1 MPSSY
6 CSYTTMDHFNECLP
20 DSDKAGTYTH
30 HSLMPS
36 SPSMSCKL
44 QRFFNVS
51 ISILL
56 SIQLL
61 MMQKEIILA
70 TSGMRIHPSN
80 SFTSRMPYLLSLCY
94 YSAYIPAGGL
104 VFYNLALVYS
114 LLCVLF
120 VLVVEPY
127 RYEYKCHNYL
137 EPCIILSISLI
148 LTATTGVNTSS
159 LQSRKYVKP
168 LLMFTALV
176 ASLPIVYLCGVTVWW
191 IYKRTPFGYRP
202 VQ

>member
-1 MPSSY
+1 
-6 CSYTTMDHFNECLP
+6 MDHFNECLP

-120 VLVVEPY
+120 ILVVEPY

-137 EPCIILSISLI
+137 EPCIILSISAERESVAAMEMIHGTDLI
-148 LTATTGVNTSS
+148 SI
-159 LQSRKYVKP
+159 LQISVSFRQTQPFVPCGGDMDAKAFVK
-168 LLMFTALV
+168 
-176 ASLPIVYLCGVTVWW
+176 
-191 IYKRTPFGYRP
+191 
-202 VQ
+202 